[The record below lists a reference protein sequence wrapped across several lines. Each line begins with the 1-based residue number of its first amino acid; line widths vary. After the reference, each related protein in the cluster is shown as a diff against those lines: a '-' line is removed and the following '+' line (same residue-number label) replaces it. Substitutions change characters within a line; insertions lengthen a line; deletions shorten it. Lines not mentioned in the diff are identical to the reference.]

1 MQKVMSTIVC
11 FNFQR
16 WCGLLISLFLLTF
29 LGVASG
35 VEQQNEPQ
43 ADISPKAVQAS
54 AEQVSKSAELQSD
67 QAGADTENNDLEI
80 SLKERVES
88 RWQALIRRD
97 FDGAY
102 EFNTPSYRAL
112 YSKEQFG
119 RNFGN
124 AINWSAAKVQ
134 GVSFK
139 EDEKDK
145 ESDANS
151 DSISVAKVAVL
162 LEYSLMIAGLPQN
175 ASTTVHEDWVLR
187 DGVWWYVPDF

>member
-1 MQKVMSTIVC
+1 MSTIVF

-16 WCGLLISLFLLTF
+16 WCGLLTGLFLLMF
-29 LGVASG
+29 LGVASS
-35 VEQQNEPQ
+35 VEQPDEPQ
-43 ADISPKAVQAS
+43 ADTSPKAVQAS
-54 AEQVSKSAELQSD
+54 AERVPKSVELQSD
-67 QAGADTENNDLEI
+67 QASVDTESNDLEL

-124 AINWSAAKVQ
+124 AINWDAAKVQ
-134 GVSFK
+134 EVSFK

-145 ESDANS
+145 ESDADS

-162 LEYSLMIAGLPQN
+162 LEYSLMIAGLPQK
-175 ASTTVHEDWVLR
+175 ASTTVHEDWLLR